1 MTKNKKIIT
10 AVIAVVVAV
19 ALFIGGYFIAGVISP
34 KKTYTD
40 AAGETTEKAPETTSQ
55 QETTSSAE
63 EDKDEDEEPEYIYI
77 LENEKFGSGE
87 IKVEKAEYE
96 YYCTSIYNSLLSQ
109 SFQCDYYY
117 GEGSGVLYTG
127 FDWKKLP
134 SEQKCELEYEGE
146 TFDDYDDYIS
156 YMAKLQI
163 ATTKAC
169 VEYAKLNSIALD
181 EEEIK
186 SIESFIAQN
195 KDSCAAEG
203 VTLEEHLQRF
213 YSKSM
218 TEELYIRIVEE
229 QFLLNKVDE
238 VKSGLLKEYY
248 TDAMLEDEYNKN
260 VNDYGKVTLRNYI
273 INAATD
279 SSGEVYEASMEAA
292 KSEAD
297 VFAGLVSDE
306 ESFKKQASEKERK
319 NGNKDYADL
328 LTEDSYTLLKS
339 VGYDELKDETGD
351 EKLAEWA
358 FDASRKAGEIYIAKI
373 EGVGYGVYM
382 MVDTLHKQ
390 ETNYTYDVRHIL
402 FQFEKTAEGAEPEK
416 DTTEIKLLNPADY
429 NVTVDIDI
437 DPDTTADPSLY
448 MESQKILETYL
459 KGACDEESFA
469 ELARQHS
476 DDGNASVGGIYENV
490 TEGYMVAPFE
500 NWALEENRKPGDVGI
515 VETSYG
521 YHIMYFIGKE
531 EVSSWR
537 ISVREAMIYDGI
549 TAFTKKLTDNYTVS
563 VEDADE
569 AELRKLYQESISYYS
584 SFIGG

>member
-10 AVIAVVVAV
+10 AVIAIVVAV
-19 ALFIGGYFIAGVISP
+19 ALFVGGYFIAGVIFP
-34 KKTYTD
+34 EKTDTD
-40 AAGETTEKAPETTSQ
+40 AVRETTEKSPETTSQ
-55 QETTSSAE
+55 QETTSPAE
-63 EDKDEDEEPEYIYI
+63 EDKDEEDEPEYVYI

-96 YYCTSIYNSLLSQ
+96 YYCVSIYNTLLSQ

-134 SEQKCELEYEGE
+134 AEQKCELEYEGE
-146 TFDDYDDYIS
+146 TFDNYEDYIT
-156 YMAKLQI
+156 YMAKWQL

-169 VEYAKLNSIALD
+169 VEYAKLNSITLD

-186 SIESFIAQN
+186 KVESFIAEN
-195 KDSCAAEG
+195 KDSCAADG
-203 VTLEEHLQRF
+203 VTLEEYLQKF

-218 TEELYIRIVEE
+218 TEDIYIRIVEE

-238 VKSGLLKEYY
+238 VKSGLLKGYY
-248 TDAMLEDEYNKN
+248 TDDMLEDEYNKN
-260 VNDYGKVTLRNYI
+260 VNSYGKVTLRNYI
-273 INAATD
+273 ITAATD

-292 KSEAD
+292 RAEAD

-319 NGNKDYADL
+319 KGNKDYGDL

-339 VGYDELKDETGD
+339 VGYEDLKDETGD
-351 EKLAEWA
+351 DKLSGWA
-358 FDASRKAGEIYIAKI
+358 FDSSRKAGEIYIAKI

-382 MVDTLHKQ
+382 MVDTLHKPK
-390 ETNYTYDVRHIL
+390 TSYTYDVRHIL
-402 FQFEKTAEGAEPEK
+402 LQFEKTEEGAETEK

-429 NVTVDIDI
+429 SVTVDIDI
-437 DPDTTADPSLY
+437 NPDTTADPSLY

-476 DDGNASVGGIYENV
+476 ADGNASAGGIYEDV
-490 TEGYMVAPFE
+490 TEGYMVPPFE

-515 VETSYG
+515 VETSFG

-531 EVSSWR
+531 EVSSWK
-537 ISVREAMIYDGI
+537 IIVREAMVYDGVV
-549 TAFTKKLTDNYTVS
+549 AFTKKLTDSYTVS
-563 VEDADE
+563 VEESDE
-569 AELRKLYQESISYYS
+569 AELRKLYQESINYYS